1 MSISSVNP
9 FLSSLYTQYCNGTS
23 TTANKTAQY
32 PSSSNSQ
39 GISNINGDTFEFSP
53 PTMQTGYTNSAAGTN
68 GTQMAPPPPPPA
80 SEDSSD
86 STNDDTITSFL
97 DKVVNGTVTDTD
109 LEEMQTYLQNLST
122 ESTESTT
129 TGTQMAPPPPP
140 PPPPASEDSSDST
153 GDDTIKSFLDKVANG
168 TVTDTDLQNM
178 QIYFQQ

>member
-1 MSISSVNP
+1 
-9 FLSSLYTQYCNGTS
+9 
-23 TTANKTAQY
+23 
-32 PSSSNSQ
+32 
-39 GISNINGDTFEFSP
+39 
-53 PTMQTGYTNSAAGTN
+53 MQTGYTNSAAGTN

-129 TGTQMAPPPPP
+129 TGTQMAPPPHHRQVKTAQIVQTTIYYQFPGQ
-140 PPPPASEDSSDST
+140 SSQRHC
-153 GDDTIKSFLDKVANG
+153 NRH
-168 TVTDTDLQNM
+168 
-178 QIYFQQ
+178 